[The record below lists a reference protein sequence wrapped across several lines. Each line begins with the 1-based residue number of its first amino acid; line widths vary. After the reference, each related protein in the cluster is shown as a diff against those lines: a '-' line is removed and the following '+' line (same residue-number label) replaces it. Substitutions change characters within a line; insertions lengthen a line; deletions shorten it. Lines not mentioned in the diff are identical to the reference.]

1 MTTQTKA
8 ILDKAKKLHFAG
20 IGGISM
26 STIALLAQK
35 RGYAVTGSDRAESEA
50 VKKLAAG
57 GIPVTVGHL
66 PASVEGKD
74 AVIYT
79 AALGM
84 DNPELARAAQLGIP
98 LISRG
103 EFLGWLM
110 CAYNTRIG
118 VSGTHGKTTTTSMIS
133 HLMIEAGYDPTVA
146 NGAIL
151 PAIGSAYRPGGDDY
165 FVYEACEYKDSF
177 LSFEPSI
184 AVITNIELDHTDY
197 FDSIEAII
205 ASFQKAIAPS
215 HAVVANLDS
224 DHVKQALEGYDGWV
238 IGISLTDESADFY
251 PRNLRYEH
259 GMGVYTLCKKG
270 IALCDIH
277 LPVIGEFNVYNS
289 LCAAAVAITCGLEP
303 ADVAAA
309 FPSFT
314 GAARRFEKKGI
325 VAVEGGCIAVYD
337 DYAHHPDEIRATLE
351 AATRLGYS
359 RIFCVFQPHTYSRT
373 HDLLPQFKEA
383 FGAADQVIFAD
394 IYAARETD
402 TKGVSS
408 ALLAKD
414 TGGIYL
420 PSFEAIA
427 DYLAAEAT
435 AGDLILTM
443 GAGDVYKVAGILLG
457 KLQNQ

>member
-1 MTTQTKA
+1 MKSSTKE
-8 ILDKAKKLHFAG
+8 ILDRAKSLHFAG

-26 STIALLAQK
+26 STIALMAQK
-35 RGYAVTGSDRAESEA
+35 KGCAVTGSDRSESDA
-50 VKKLAAG
+50 VKKLVAT
-57 GIPVTVGHL
+57 GIPVAIGHL
-66 PASVEGKD
+66 PESVEGKD

-84 DNPELARAAQLGIP
+84 DNPELSRAAELEIP

-103 EFLGWLM
+103 EFLGYLM
-110 CAYNTRIG
+110 CDYTTRIG
-118 VSGTHGKTTTTSMIS
+118 VSGTHGKTTTTSMIA
-133 HLMIEAGYDPTVA
+133 HLFECAGYNPTVA

-151 PAIGSAYRPGGDDY
+151 PKIGSAYRPGSDDY

-184 AVITNIELDHTDY
+184 AVITNLELDHTDY
-197 FDSIEAII
+197 FDSLDAII
-205 ASFQKAIAPS
+205 ASFRKAIEPS
-215 HAVVANLDS
+215 HAVVANMDS
-224 DHVKQALEGYDGWV
+224 EHVKRALIGYDGWV
-238 IGISLTDESADFY
+238 IGISLTDEGADFY

-259 GMGVYTLCKKG
+259 GTGVYTLCKKG
-270 IALCDIH
+270 IPLCEIK

-289 LCAAAVAITCGLEP
+289 LCAAAIAITCGVEP
-303 ADVAAA
+303 ADLAAA
-309 FPSFT
+309 FPSFS
-314 GAARRFEKKGI
+314 GAARRFERKG
-325 VAVEGGCIAVYD
+325 VVNGIAVYD
-337 DYAHHPDEIRATLE
+337 DYAHHPDEIKATLE
-351 AATRLGYS
+351 AATRLGYK

-373 HDLLPQFKEA
+373 HDLLPQFESA

-427 DYLAAEAT
+427 DYLAEVAT
-435 AGDLILTM
+435 PGDLILTM
-443 GAGDVYKVAGILLG
+443 GAGDVYKIAGMVLE
-457 KLQNQ
+457 KLK

>member
-1 MTTQTKA
+1 MKSSTKEV
-8 ILDKAKKLHFAG
+8 LDQAKALHFAG

-26 STIALLAQK
+26 STIALMAHK
-35 RGYAVTGSDRAESEA
+35 KGYTVTGSDRSESDA
-50 VKKLAAG
+50 VKKLVAA

-66 PASVEGKD
+66 PESVEGKD

-84 DNPELARAAQLGIP
+84 DNPELARAAELEIP

-103 EFLGWLM
+103 EFLGYLM
-110 CAYNTRIG
+110 CDFATRIG
-118 VSGTHGKTTTTSMIS
+118 VSGTHGKTTTTSMIA
-133 HLMIEAGYDPTVA
+133 HLFEEAGYDPTVA

-151 PAIGSAYRPGGDDY
+151 PRIGSAYRPGGGDY

-184 AVITNIELDHTDY
+184 AVITNLELDHTDY
-197 FDSIEAII
+197 FDSLEAII
-205 ASFQKAIAPS
+205 ASFRKAIEPS

-224 DHVKQALEGYDGWV
+224 ENVKQALIGYEGWV
-238 IGISLTDESADFY
+238 IGISLTDEGADFY
-251 PRNLRYEH
+251 PRDLRYEH
-259 GMGVYTLCKKG
+259 GTGVYTLCKKG
-270 IALCDIH
+270 IPLCEIR

-289 LCAAAVAITCGLEP
+289 LCAAAVAITCGVEP
-303 ADVAAA
+303 ADVSAA
-309 FPSFT
+309 FPSFS
-314 GAARRFEKKGI
+314 GAARRFERKGAAKGI
-325 VAVEGGCIAVYD
+325 TVYD
-337 DYAHHPDEIRATLE
+337 DYAHHPDEIKATLE
-351 AATRLGYS
+351 AATRLGYR

-373 HDLLPQFKEA
+373 HDLLPQFESA

-427 DYLAAEAT
+427 DYLAEVAKE
-435 AGDLILTM
+435 GDLILTM
-443 GAGDVYKVAGILLG
+443 GAGDVYKVAGMVLG
-457 KLQNQ
+457 KLN

>member
-1 MTTQTKA
+1 MKPQTKE
-8 ILDKAKKLHFAG
+8 ILDHAKSLHFAG

-26 STIALLAQK
+26 STIALLALK
-35 RGYAVTGSDRAESEA
+35 KGYTVTGSDRSESDA
-50 VKKLAAG
+50 VKKLIHA
-57 GIPVTVGHL
+57 GIPVAIGHL
-66 PASVEGKD
+66 PESVEGKD
-74 AVIYT
+74 AVVYT

-103 EFLGWLM
+103 EFLGYLM
-110 CAYNTRIG
+110 CDYETRIG
-118 VSGTHGKTTTTSMIS
+118 VSGTHGKTTTTSMIA
-133 HLMIEAGYDPTVA
+133 HLFECAGYNPTVA

-151 PAIGSAYRPGGDDY
+151 PRIGSAYRPGGDDY

-177 LSFEPSI
+177 LSFEPSL
-184 AVITNIELDHTDY
+184 AVITNLELDHTDY
-197 FDSIEAII
+197 FESVEAII
-205 ASFQKAIAPS
+205 ASFRKAIEPS

-224 DHVKQALEGYDGWV
+224 ENVKKALVGYEGWI
-238 IGISLTDESADFY
+238 IGISLTDETADFS
-251 PRNLRYEH
+251 PRDLHYEH

-270 IALCDIH
+270 IPLCEIR

-289 LCAAAVAITCGLEP
+289 LCAAAIAITCGIEP
-303 ADVAAA
+303 ADIAAA
-309 FPSFT
+309 FPSFS
-314 GAARRFEKKGI
+314 GAARRFERKGI
-325 VAVEGGCIAVYD
+325 ANGIAVYD

-351 AATRLGYS
+351 AATRLGYK

-373 HDLLPQFKEA
+373 HDLLPQFESA

-414 TGGIYL
+414 TGGLYL
-420 PSFEAIA
+420 PSFELIA
-427 DYLAAEAT
+427 DYLAETAT
-435 AGDLILTM
+435 QGDLILTM
-443 GAGDVYKVAGILLG
+443 GAGDVYKVAGLVLE
-457 KLQNQ
+457 KLK

>member
-1 MTTQTKA
+1 MKSSTKE
-8 ILDKAKKLHFAG
+8 ILDRAKSLHFAG

-26 STIALLAQK
+26 STIALMAQK
-35 RGYAVTGSDRAESEA
+35 KGYAVTGSDRSESDA
-50 VKKLAAG
+50 VKKLVAT
-57 GIPVTVGHL
+57 GIPVAIGHL
-66 PASVEGKD
+66 PESVEGKD

-84 DNPELARAAQLGIP
+84 DNPELSRAAELEIP

-103 EFLGWLM
+103 EFLGYLM
-110 CAYNTRIG
+110 CDYTTRIG
-118 VSGTHGKTTTTSMIS
+118 VSGTHGKTTTTSMIA
-133 HLMIEAGYDPTVA
+133 HLFECAGYDPTVA

-151 PAIGSAYRPGGDDY
+151 PKIGSAYRPGGDDY

-184 AVITNIELDHTDY
+184 AVITNLELDHTDY
-197 FDSIEAII
+197 FDSLDAII
-205 ASFQKAIAPS
+205 ASFRKAIEPS
-215 HAVVANLDS
+215 HAVVANMDS
-224 DHVKQALEGYDGWV
+224 ENVKRALIGYDGWV
-238 IGISLTDESADFY
+238 IGISLTDEGADFY
-251 PRNLRYEH
+251 PRDLRYEH
-259 GMGVYTLCKKG
+259 GTGVYTLCKKG
-270 IALCDIH
+270 IPLCEIK

-289 LCAAAVAITCGLEP
+289 LCAAAIAITCGVEP
-303 ADVAAA
+303 ADLAAA
-309 FPSFT
+309 FPSFS
-314 GAARRFEKKGI
+314 GAARRFERKG
-325 VAVEGGCIAVYD
+325 VVNGIAVYD
-337 DYAHHPDEIRATLE
+337 DYAHHPDEIKATLE
-351 AATRLGYS
+351 AATRLGYK

-373 HDLLPQFKEA
+373 HDLLPQFESA

-427 DYLAAEAT
+427 DYLAEVAT
-435 AGDLILTM
+435 PGDLILTM
-443 GAGDVYKVAGILLG
+443 GAGDVYKIAGMVLE
-457 KLQNQ
+457 KLK

>member
-1 MTTQTKA
+1 MKPQTKA
-8 ILDKAKKLHFAG
+8 ILDHANALHFAG

-35 RGYAVTGSDRAESEA
+35 KGFKVTGSDRSESDA
-50 VKKLAAG
+50 VKKLSAG
-57 GIPVTVGHL
+57 GIPVTIGHL
-66 PASVEGKD
+66 PSSVEGKD

-84 DNPELARAAQLGIP
+84 DNPELAHAQELGIP

-103 EFLGWLM
+103 EFLGYLM
-110 CAYNTRIG
+110 CDYQTRIG

-133 HLMIEAGYDPTVA
+133 HLMAAAGYDPTVA

-151 PAIGSAYRPGGDDY
+151 PSIGSAYRPGGEDY

-184 AVITNIELDHTDY
+184 AIITNLELDHTDY
-197 FDSIEAII
+197 FDSIDAII
-205 ASFQKAIAPS
+205 ASFRKAIEPS
-215 HAVVANLDS
+215 HAVIANIDS
-224 DHVKQALEGYDGWV
+224 ENVKKALEGYDGWV
-238 IGISLTDESADFY
+238 IGISLTDENADFY
-251 PRNLRYEH
+251 PRDLRYEH
-259 GMGVYTLCKKG
+259 GTGVYTLCRKG
-270 IALCDIH
+270 IPLCEIK

-289 LCAAAVAITCGLEP
+289 LCAAAAAVTCGVEP
-303 ADVAAA
+303 SDIAAA

-314 GAARRFEKKGI
+314 GAARRFERKGI
-325 VAVEGGCIAVYD
+325 ASVDGGAVAVYD
-337 DYAHHPDEIRATLE
+337 DYAHHPDEIQATLE
-351 AATRLGYS
+351 AATKLGYE
-359 RIFCVFQPHTYSRT
+359 RILCVFQPHTYSRT
-373 HDLLPQFKEA
+373 HDLLPRFISA

-402 TKGVSS
+402 TMGVSS
-408 ALLAKD
+408 ELLAKD

-427 DYLAAEAT
+427 AYLAETAK

-443 GAGDVYKVAGILLG
+443 GAGDVYKVAGMVLE
-457 KLQNQ
+457 KLK

>member
-1 MTTQTKA
+1 MKSSTKEV
-8 ILDKAKKLHFAG
+8 LDQAKALHFAG

-26 STIALLAQK
+26 STIALMAHK
-35 RGYAVTGSDRAESEA
+35 KGYTVTGSDRSDSDA
-50 VKKLAAG
+50 VKKLKAA

-66 PASVEGKD
+66 PESVEGKD

-84 DNPELARAAQLGIP
+84 DNPELARAAELEIP

-103 EFLGWLM
+103 EFLGYLM
-110 CAYNTRIG
+110 CDFATRIG
-118 VSGTHGKTTTTSMIS
+118 VSGTHGKTTTTSMIA
-133 HLMIEAGYDPTVA
+133 HLFEEAGYDPTVA

-151 PAIGSAYRPGGDDY
+151 PRIGSAYRPGGGDY

-184 AVITNIELDHTDY
+184 AVITNLELDHTDY
-197 FDSIEAII
+197 FDSLEAII
-205 ASFQKAIAPS
+205 ASFRKAIEPS

-224 DHVKQALEGYDGWV
+224 ENVKQALIGYEGWV
-238 IGISLTDESADFY
+238 IGISLTDEGADFY
-251 PRNLRYEH
+251 PRDLRYEH
-259 GMGVYTLCKKG
+259 GTGVYTLCKKG
-270 IALCDIH
+270 IPLCEIR

-289 LCAAAVAITCGLEP
+289 LCAAAVAITCGVEP
-303 ADVAAA
+303 ADVSAA
-309 FPSFT
+309 FPSFS
-314 GAARRFEKKGI
+314 GAARRFERKGAAKGI
-325 VAVEGGCIAVYD
+325 TVYD
-337 DYAHHPDEIRATLE
+337 DYAHHPDEIKATLE
-351 AATRLGYS
+351 AATRLGYR

-373 HDLLPQFKEA
+373 HDLLPQFESA

-427 DYLAAEAT
+427 DYLAEVAKE
-435 AGDLILTM
+435 GDLILTM
-443 GAGDVYKVAGILLG
+443 GAGDVYKVAGMVLG
-457 KLQNQ
+457 KLN

>member
-1 MTTQTKA
+1 MKSSTKE
-8 ILDKAKKLHFAG
+8 ILDRAKSLHFAG

-26 STIALLAQK
+26 STIALMAQK
-35 RGYAVTGSDRAESEA
+35 KGYAVTGSDRSESDA
-50 VKKLAAG
+50 VKKLVAT
-57 GIPVTVGHL
+57 GIPVAIGHL
-66 PASVEGKD
+66 PESVEGKD

-84 DNPELARAAQLGIP
+84 DNPELSRAAELEIP

-103 EFLGWLM
+103 EFLGYLM
-110 CAYNTRIG
+110 CDYTTRIG
-118 VSGTHGKTTTTSMIS
+118 VSGTHGKTTTTSMIA
-133 HLMIEAGYDPTVA
+133 HLFECAGYDPTVA

-151 PAIGSAYRPGGDDY
+151 PKIGSAYRPGGDDY

-184 AVITNIELDHTDY
+184 AVITNLELDHTDY
-197 FDSIEAII
+197 FDSLDAII
-205 ASFQKAIAPS
+205 ASFRKAIEPS
-215 HAVVANLDS
+215 HAVVANMDS
-224 DHVKQALEGYDGWV
+224 ENVKRALIGYDGWV
-238 IGISLTDESADFY
+238 IGISLTDEGADFY
-251 PRNLRYEH
+251 PRDLRYEH
-259 GMGVYTLCKKG
+259 GTGVYTLCKKG
-270 IALCDIH
+270 IPLCEIK

-289 LCAAAVAITCGLEP
+289 LCAAAIAITCGVEP
-303 ADVAAA
+303 ADLAAA
-309 FPSFT
+309 FPSFS
-314 GAARRFEKKGI
+314 GAARRFERKG
-325 VAVEGGCIAVYD
+325 VVNGIAVYD
-337 DYAHHPDEIRATLE
+337 DYAHHPDEIKATLE
-351 AATRLGYS
+351 AATRLGYK

-373 HDLLPQFKEA
+373 HDLLPQFESA

-427 DYLAAEAT
+427 DYLAEVVT
-435 AGDLILTM
+435 PGDLILTM
-443 GAGDVYKVAGILLG
+443 GAGDVYKIAGMVLE
-457 KLQNQ
+457 KLK

>member
-1 MTTQTKA
+1 MKSSTKEV
-8 ILDKAKKLHFAG
+8 LDQAKALHFAG

-26 STIALLAQK
+26 STIALMAHK
-35 RGYAVTGSDRAESEA
+35 KGYTVTGSDRSESDA
-50 VKKLAAG
+50 VKKLKAA

-66 PASVEGKD
+66 PESVEGKD

-84 DNPELARAAQLGIP
+84 DNPELARAAELEIP

-103 EFLGWLM
+103 EFLGYLM
-110 CAYNTRIG
+110 CDFATRIG
-118 VSGTHGKTTTTSMIS
+118 VSGTHGKTTTTSMIA
-133 HLMIEAGYDPTVA
+133 HLFEEAGYDPTVA

-151 PAIGSAYRPGGDDY
+151 PRIGSAYRPGGGDY

-184 AVITNIELDHTDY
+184 AVITNLELDHTDY
-197 FDSIEAII
+197 FDSLEAII
-205 ASFQKAIAPS
+205 ASFRKAIEPS
-215 HAVVANLDS
+215 HAVVAHLDS
-224 DHVKQALEGYDGWV
+224 ENVKQALIGYEGWV
-238 IGISLTDESADFY
+238 IGISLTDEGADFY
-251 PRNLRYEH
+251 PRDLRYEH
-259 GMGVYTLCKKG
+259 GTGVYTLCKKG
-270 IALCDIH
+270 IPLCEIR

-289 LCAAAVAITCGLEP
+289 LCAAAVAITCGVEP
-303 ADVAAA
+303 ADVSAA
-309 FPSFT
+309 FPSFS
-314 GAARRFEKKGI
+314 GAARRFERKGAAKGI
-325 VAVEGGCIAVYD
+325 TVYD
-337 DYAHHPDEIRATLE
+337 DYAHHPDEIKATLE
-351 AATRLGYS
+351 AATRLGYR

-373 HDLLPQFKEA
+373 HDLLPQFESA

-427 DYLAAEAT
+427 DYLAEVAKE
-435 AGDLILTM
+435 GDLILTM
-443 GAGDVYKVAGILLG
+443 GAGDVYKVAGMVLG
-457 KLQNQ
+457 KLN

>member
-1 MTTQTKA
+1 MKPQTKE
-8 ILDKAKKLHFAG
+8 ILDGAKSLHFAG

-26 STIALLAQK
+26 STIALLALK
-35 RGYAVTGSDRAESEA
+35 KGYAVTGSDRNESDA
-50 VKKLAAG
+50 VKKLIAV
-57 GIPVTVGHL
+57 GIPVTIGHL

-84 DNPELARAAQLGIP
+84 DNPELAHAAELGIP

-103 EFLGWLM
+103 EFLGYLM
-110 CAYNTRIG
+110 CDYNTRIG
-118 VSGTHGKTTTTSMIS
+118 VSGTHGKTTTTSMIA
-133 HLMIEAGYDPTVA
+133 HLFERAGYDPTVA

-151 PAIGSAYRPGGDDY
+151 PKIGSAYRPGSNEY

-184 AVITNIELDHTDY
+184 AIITNLELDHTDY

-205 ASFQKAIAPS
+205 ASFQKAIQPS

-224 DHVKQALEGYDGWV
+224 ENVKKALVGYEGWV
-238 IGISLTDESADFY
+238 IGVSLTDENADFS
-251 PRNLRYEH
+251 PRDLHYEH
-259 GMGVYTLCKKG
+259 GTGVYTLCKKG
-270 IALCDIH
+270 IPLCEIR

-289 LCAAAVAITCGLEP
+289 LCASAVAITCGVEP

-309 FPSFT
+309 FPAFS
-314 GAARRFEKKGI
+314 GAARRFERKG
-325 VAVEGGCIAVYD
+325 VVNGIAVYD

-351 AATRLGYS
+351 AASKLGYG
-359 RIFCVFQPHTYSRT
+359 RIFCIFQPHTYSRT
-373 HDLLPQFKEA
+373 HDLLPQFEAA

-402 TKGVSS
+402 TLGVSS

-414 TGGIYL
+414 TGGLYL

-427 DYLAAEAT
+427 DYLAETAK

-443 GAGDVYKVAGILLG
+443 GAGDVYKVAGMVLEKI
-457 KLQNQ
+457 K

>member
-1 MTTQTKA
+1 MKSETKT
-8 ILDKAKKLHFAG
+8 ILDSAKTLHFAG

-26 STIALLAQK
+26 STIALLAK
-35 RGYAVTGSDRAESEA
+35 KKGFLVTGSDRSQSDA
-50 VKKLAAG
+50 VRKLIAA
-57 GIPVTVGHL
+57 GIPVTIGHL
-66 PASVEGKD
+66 PESVEGKD

-84 DNPELARAAQLGIP
+84 ENPELSRAAELNIP

-103 EFLGWLM
+103 EFLGYMM
-110 CAYNTRIG
+110 CDYQTRIG
-118 VSGTHGKTTTTSMIS
+118 ISGTHGKTTTTSMIA
-133 HLMIEAGYDPTVA
+133 HLMVQAGFDPTVA

-151 PAIGSAYRPGGDDY
+151 PKIGSAYRPGGNDY

-184 AVITNIELDHTDY
+184 AVVTNIELDHTDY
-197 FDSIEAII
+197 FNSIDAII
-205 ASFQKAIAPS
+205 ASFRKAIEPA
-215 HAVVANLDS
+215 HAVIANLDS
-224 DHVKQALEGYDGWV
+224 ENVKKALAGYEGWV
-238 IGISLTDESADFY
+238 IGVSLTDETADFSS
-251 PRNLRYEH
+251 RDLRYEH
-259 GMGVYTLCKKG
+259 GMGVYTLCRKG
-270 IALCDIH
+270 IPLCEIR

-289 LCAAAVAITCGLEP
+289 LCAAAVAVTCGIEP
-303 ADVAAA
+303 SDVASAL
-309 FPSFT
+309 PSFT
-314 GAARRFEKKGI
+314 GAARRFECKGI
-325 VAVEGGCIAVYD
+325 ARVDGGTVAVYD
-337 DYAHHPDEIRATLE
+337 DYAHHPDEIKATLG
-351 AATRLGYS
+351 AASRLGYN

-373 HDLLPQFKEA
+373 HDLLPQFEAA

-414 TGGIYL
+414 TGGLYL

-427 DYLAAEAT
+427 DYLAETAK

-443 GAGDVYKVAGILLG
+443 GAGDVYKVANMVLERMH
-457 KLQNQ
+457 

>member
-1 MTTQTKA
+1 MKPQTKE
-8 ILDKAKKLHFAG
+8 ILDRAKTLHFAG

-26 STIALLAQK
+26 STIALLALK
-35 RGYAVTGSDRAESEA
+35 KGYAVSGSDRSESDA
-50 VKKLAAG
+50 VKKLMAA
-57 GIPVTVGHL
+57 GIPVTIGHL
-66 PASVEGKD
+66 PKSVEGKD
-74 AVIYT
+74 AVVYT

-84 DNPELARAAQLGIP
+84 DNPELARATELGVP

-103 EFLGWLM
+103 EFLGYLM
-110 CAYNTRIG
+110 CDYETRIG
-118 VSGTHGKTTTTSMIS
+118 VSGTHGKTTTTSMIA
-133 HLMIEAGYDPTVA
+133 HLFEHAGYDPTVA

-151 PAIGSAYRPGGDDY
+151 PKIGSAYRPGGDDY

-184 AVITNIELDHTDY
+184 AVITNLELDHTDY
-197 FDSIEAII
+197 FESLEAII
-205 ASFQKAIAPS
+205 ASFQKAIEPA

-224 DHVKQALEGYDGWV
+224 ENVKRALAGYEGWV
-238 IGISLTDESADFY
+238 IGVSLTDENADFS
-251 PRNLRYEH
+251 PRDLRYEH
-259 GMGVYTLCKKG
+259 GTGVYTLCKKG
-270 IALCDIH
+270 TPLCEIR

-289 LCAAAVAITCGLEP
+289 LCAAAIAVTCGVEP

-309 FPSFT
+309 FPTFS
-314 GAARRFEKKGI
+314 GAARRFERKGQ
-325 VAVEGGCIAVYD
+325 ARGIAVYD
-337 DYAHHPDEIRATLE
+337 DYAHHPDEIKATLE
-351 AATRLGYS
+351 AATHLNYE

-373 HDLLPQFKEA
+373 HDLLPQFEVA

-414 TGGIYL
+414 TGGLYL

-427 DYLAAEAT
+427 DYLAETAK

-443 GAGDVYKVAGILLG
+443 GAGDVYKIAGMVLAKLG
-457 KLQNQ
+457 AF